1 MTRKEIKN
9 KMIKI
14 LSEEEKCSIKEAKGI
29 LDFICCGSK
38 EYLEDLI
45 DSFESCN
52 EEEIEKLFLED
63 YRSGMV

>member
-29 LDFICCGSK
+29 LDLICCHDK
-38 EYLEDLI
+38 EYLEDTI
-45 DSFESCN
+45 DCYESCN
-52 EEEIEKLFLED
+52 EEELEKLFLES